1 MCSTRNIFK
10 PAFLTVSLLSKST
23 LAFSPASAVSS
34 HHFASSTRANT
45 SSSIKSILKMS
56 ETKNEIEKEP
66 PIFKLIHSRD
76 VEAVR
81 NAPQR
86 DGKRPGQVSSGTF
99 LLTAVVGVPL
109 WLTVV
114 MPLTV
119 VYQVGKS
126 FLSPKEAKIK
136 EEALTQEVFP
146 ATEDLKPIQDRAYD
160 AVLLGC
166 TGFTGR
172 LTAIYLAKTY
182 PNLKWAIAGR
192 SQAKLD
198 KLKKE
203 LEDLP
208 EVEKN
213 LLNMDM
219 IVVDT
224 SKPRTLH
231 KLVDD
236 TKVVITTAGPFCKYG
251 SNVVEFCARYGTN
264 YVDITG
270 EIDWNKEMIM
280 KWDKK
285 AQETGAKIISL
296 CGHDSIPWDITY
308 YKIAQLLRDE
318 CDDNVEQVRCY
329 DDIKGGISGGT
340 IDTALTMMNGEYEKK
355 QYDFD
360 PYYKKPNGSK
370 STKKAENIS
379 SQMLGQTQDNLGGA
393 KKWKIPFLMSG
404 VNAEVVKRSHAL
416 SNDADGQTMTYNES
430 AVQPNFQS
438 AFVQWFG
445 MIAGTTALLNPITAA
460 PMKKMLPKPGEGP
473 DEKMLKYGYL
483 LVSGVGDG
491 ANGSKVETAFYFP
504 NDPGYKDTAR
514 MVSEAGLCLAFDTDK
529 LPTQGGGFFSPSIGM
544 GDALLERL
552 CKTGCQFASRV
563 VHGKIQSKL

>member
-10 PAFLTVSLLSKST
+10 PAFLTFSLLSKST

-56 ETKNEIEKEP
+56 ETKNQIEKEP

-81 NAPQR
+81 NAPQQ

-126 FLSPKEAKIK
+126 FLSPNEAKIK

-172 LTAIYLAKTY
+172 LAAIYLAKTY

-203 LEDLP
+203 
-208 EVEKN
+208 
-213 LLNMDM
+213 
-219 IVVDT
+219 
-224 SKPRTLH
+224 
-231 KLVDD
+231 
-236 TKVVITTAGPFCKYG
+236 
-251 SNVVEFCARYGTN
+251 
-264 YVDITG
+264 
-270 EIDWNKEMIM
+270 
-280 KWDKK
+280 
-285 AQETGAKIISL
+285 
-296 CGHDSIPWDITY
+296 
-308 YKIAQLLRDE
+308 
-318 CDDNVEQVRCY
+318 
-329 DDIKGGISGGT
+329 
-340 IDTALTMMNGEYEKK
+340 
-355 QYDFD
+355 
-360 PYYKKPNGSK
+360 
-370 STKKAENIS
+370 
-379 SQMLGQTQDNLGGA
+379 
-393 KKWKIPFLMSG
+393 
-404 VNAEVVKRSHAL
+404 
-416 SNDADGQTMTYNES
+416 
-430 AVQPNFQS
+430 
-438 AFVQWFG
+438 
-445 MIAGTTALLNPITAA
+445 
-460 PMKKMLPKPGEGP
+460 
-473 DEKMLKYGYL
+473 
-483 LVSGVGDG
+483 
-491 ANGSKVETAFYFP
+491 
-504 NDPGYKDTAR
+504 
-514 MVSEAGLCLAFDTDK
+514 
-529 LPTQGGGFFSPSIGM
+529 
-544 GDALLERL
+544 
-552 CKTGCQFASRV
+552 
-563 VHGKIQSKL
+563 